1 MASPPPED
9 VRRPTLPADLERL
22 LHDLRGPLNSAVMH
36 LEVVKRAGVDDP
48 LAKQS
53 LETIGQ
59 ELLRLARMLPAAF
72 SVAALDRNEMVVVD
86 LRSTVEQEL
95 RRQGAASVRLL
106 GGEWPRVRGDA
117 ELLTVAA
124 SHLIRNALEATEA
137 AGPGRPTPTV
147 TAEST
152 DGRVALLV
160 RDYGT
165 GMRNPRVAIRLAASQ
180 KPGRTGIGLVTV
192 ERIARLHGG
201 TLALSTPPDGGIE
214 ARLTLPGA

>member
-59 ELLRLARMLPAAF
+59 ELVRLARMLPAAF

-106 GGEWPRVRGDA
+106 GSEWPRVRGDA

-152 DGRVALLV
+152 DG
-160 RDYGT
+160 
-165 GMRNPRVAIRLAASQ
+165 
-180 KPGRTGIGLVTV
+180 LVTV